1 MNLPQ
6 ILTLSEV
13 AEFLGVGCTAVTAWA
28 RDGVLPVCARS
39 EGGELLFYRWRVERD
54 GPKLAASEAVRFRKQ
69 ARRQNT
75 TMLHDGRQLPCGCVL
90 VGAGNAFGQPAWLCP
105 SVRVLESVYRLAAAF
120 AAAAPDDPF
129 FQRLSRVTAD
139 ALARHLEAGDGVTP
153 LAPSSTASS
162 ADTAS
167 ELDVT

>member
-13 AEFLGVGCTAVTAWA
+13 ADFLGVGCTAVTTWA
-28 RDGVLPVCARS
+28 RDGLLPVCARS

-54 GPKLAASEAVRFRKQ
+54 GPKLASSEAVRFWKPAGRRN
-69 ARRQNT
+69 AR
-75 TMLHDGRQLPCGCVL
+75 MLHDGHQLPCGCVL
-90 VGAGNAFGQPAWLCP
+90 VGAGNEFGQPVWLC
-105 SVRVLESVYRLAAAF
+105 SGVRVLDSVHRLAAAF

-139 ALARHLEAGDGVTP
+139 ALARHFEAGGRVTP
-153 LAPSSTASS
+153 PDPSSAASS
-162 ADTAS
+162 ADIAS
-167 ELDVT
+167 ELHVT